1 MRVSDIRVVTTEET
15 TLIQG
20 WVESDRDEDDAQWF
34 APFLLWHR
42 FPHWCEPYLS
52 PDNGDPFLAALLMPA
67 MRIGERLAISAPI
80 SPRLLDALPDIQSVY
95 ACFDQRN
102 GRIPV
107 DVEERRQPL
116 PAGDGE
122 PGAGL
127 FFSLG
132 VDSFY
137 SLLKNQ
143 RDHPDDAR
151 TVTHLLS
158 VHGFDVAFDG
168 WDERFP
174 SELLANF
181 QRVAD
186 EAGKTLVPVVS
197 NVRRVTTP
205 LAPWTL
211 VHGGGMISIALALG
225 QGLSRVSVAAST
237 TYDKLYPWGSHPVLD
252 PYWPTEGL
260 HVVHDGC
267 EMNSIDK
274 TRVIADSTLV
284 LETLRPCAGFGP
296 GYNCGQCLKCLR
308 TMLDLLQAGALDRC
322 QTLPHQIDADAL
334 HAALRPGGPVHI
346 ADYTRRLNALETL
359 GGHEALCQVL
369 REHLGQGM
377 SSKWLQQ
384 AQPAAQRST
393 VRRGLV
399 GSVLGWMNR

>member
-15 TLIQG
+15 CQIQG
-20 WVESDRDEDDAQWF
+20 WVESDRDEEDARWF
-34 APFLLWHR
+34 APFTLWHR
-42 FPHWCEPYLS
+42 FPRWCEPYLS
-52 PDNGDPFLAALLMPA
+52 PDNGDPFLAALLMTA

-80 SPRLLDALPDIQSVY
+80 SPRLRDALPDIQSIYV
-95 ACFDQRN
+95 CFDRRN
-102 GRIPV
+102 EPIPV
-107 DVEERRQPL
+107 EVEERSESVPT
-116 PAGDGE
+116 GDGE
-122 PGAGL
+122 AGVGL

-168 WDERFP
+168 WDEQFP

-186 EAGKTLVPVVS
+186 ETGKTLVPVVS
-197 NVRRVTTP
+197 NVRRVTTR

-211 VHGGGMISIALALG
+211 VHGGGMTSIALAMGHALN
-225 QGLSRVSVAAST
+225 RVSIAAST

-252 PYWPTEGL
+252 PYWSTEGL
-260 HVVHDGC
+260 DVVHDGC

-274 TRVIADSTLV
+274 TRVISDSQFV
-284 LETLRPCAGFGP
+284 LETLRPCAGYGP

-334 HAALRPGGPVHI
+334 RDALRPGGPVHV
-346 ADYTRRLNALETL
+346 ADYTRRLDALEIL
-359 GGHEALCQVL
+359 GCHAALCKVL
-369 REHLGQGM
+369 REHLGEGM
-377 SSKWLQQ
+377 SSKWRQQ
-384 AQPAAQRST
+384 SNPTAERSA
-393 VRRGLV
+393 VRPGLV
-399 GSVLGWMNR
+399 ERVLGRRSR